1 MQCKMLQLYKLIHT
15 KLHFF
20 MNVNWNGDIV
30 RGFVLTENRSFS
42 QKKKKNQRIKSTK
55 KYSLENSLPLK
66 TDNNY

>member
-30 RGFVLTENRSFS
+30 RGFVLTENLSFS
-42 QKKKKNQRIKSTK
+42 QKKKKKSEDQV
-55 KYSLENSLPLK
+55 Y
-66 TDNNY
+66 

>member
-42 QKKKKNQRIKSTK
+42 QKKNKNQRIKSTQ